1 MSLSGSLGNLATEM
15 EKLRDAIRA
24 LRLIVEDRPTRGE
37 AALVDRFAYAAVDM
51 MDWLDEGSEAV
62 LRAKECSEARPA
74 DLEGVR
80 DGLTA
85 IQERIQ
91 RILRTLVCEVDHGEA
106 IGELIDFGRQRRGE
120 WLPWTASVRNSVTA
134 CKMPLMDVSQ
144 ALAQCWQDLTERIG
158 TRGLRMR
165 EAAAASVLNEAVPA

>member
-1 MSLSGSLGNLATEM
+1 MSLTGSLGTLSTEM
-15 EKLRDAIRA
+15 EKLRDAVRA

-51 MDWLDEGSEAV
+51 MDWLDESAV
-62 LRAKECSEARPA
+62 AVQRAKQCSDDRPA

-80 DGLTA
+80 DGLTSS
-85 IQERIQ
+85 QERIQ
-91 RILRTLVCEVDHGEA
+91 RVLRTLVCDVDNGEA
-106 IGELIDFGRQRRGE
+106 IGELVDFGRQRRGE
-120 WLPWTASVRNSVTA
+120 WLPWTAGVRNSITA
-134 CKMPLMDVSQ
+134 CKVPLMDVSQ

-165 EAAAASVLNEAVPA
+165 EAAVSAVLNEPVSA